1 MENLRFNTAIAGLIE
16 LNNALVGERNLP
28 RAVAEAIVLMLAPLA
43 PHLSEELWETLGHE
57 RSLGAAPWPSWEE
70 KYLAETEIEIVV
82 QVMGKVRGKVLVP
95 PDAGEDAVREKAV
108 ADPNVSKFLA
118 GKTVRKVVFV
128 PGRLINIVA
137 N

>member
-1 MENLRFNTAIAGLIE
+1 
-16 LNNALVGERNLP
+16 
-28 RAVAEAIVLMLAPLA
+28 
-43 PHLSEELWETLGHE
+43 
-57 RSLGAAPWPSWEE
+57 
-70 KYLAETEIEIVV
+70 
-82 QVMGKVRGKVLVP
+82 MGKVRGKVLVP

-108 ADPNVSKFLA
+108 ADPNVSKFLQ